1 MFVKYCKYFVGFI
14 LFILSNSNHAQSN
27 NQGIDITANIVN
39 YWYSLDGDEVSNT
52 TLRATISLNKD
63 GRYTLRVDSDPD
75 KGVEIIVGYDGEDLY
90 TVLYSD
96 EVLDMRGEVMQSN
109 RSRES
114 SMHPAIVSKGPYPLH
129 YTWNYTIPWYV
140 YLNGRYDGIVSE
152 SQTPAPWLDARRQE
166 RAWCFQEKVT
176 RLEEFPYLPKM
187 SEFIFKKEFI
197 QKNREELSVVNG
209 FNTMNSRREEIAI
222 LENSQDG
229 FKEAEFITKEHI
241 DISGFRIPKLWEMK
255 IYYSVEYDMEGKGK
269 LMYLIRGET
278 TTVEESGVKE
288 NYKPS
293 ISGILAVSDDR
304 FRYRNN
310 KYENEFMTYR
320 ITDRSWKSRSQVEAM
335 PNYEAYK
342 YNPKVTYNNKYST
355 IIKLLIGGGVLIII
369 ITVIKEFKKSL

>member
-1 MFVKYCKYFVGFI
+1 
-14 LFILSNSNHAQSN
+14 
-27 NQGIDITANIVN
+27 
-39 YWYSLDGDEVSNT
+39 
-52 TLRATISLNKD
+52 
-63 GRYTLRVDSDPD
+63 
-75 KGVEIIVGYDGEDLY
+75 
-90 TVLYSD
+90 
-96 EVLDMRGEVMQSN
+96 
-109 RSRES
+109 
-114 SMHPAIVSKGPYPLH
+114 
-129 YTWNYTIPWYV
+129 
-140 YLNGRYDGIVSE
+140 
-152 SQTPAPWLDARRQE
+152 
-166 RAWCFQEKVT
+166 
-176 RLEEFPYLPKM
+176 
-187 SEFIFKKEFI
+187 
-197 QKNREELSVVNG
+197 
-209 FNTMNSRREEIAI
+209 
-222 LENSQDG
+222 
-229 FKEAEFITKEHI
+229 
-241 DISGFRIPKLWEMK
+241 MK

-342 YNPKVTYNNKYST
+342 YNPKVTYNNKYSA